1 MKQRSFSHLPGALQV
16 PLEVE
21 EEAHSQVA
29 KEAPQDA
36 STIQVKR
43 YDKFHSISSVPKVVV
58 SFLDKVSPPRPR
70 SPIFSEAERRQ
81 MTKQEVR
88 GVTNQTNDTTGKMAE
103 LAHSRDT
110 SRVLTGLAPRLD

>member
-1 MKQRSFSHLPGALQV
+1 MFFFWNVPPNMDEAKMTFSHLLGALQV

-43 YDKFHSISSVPKVVV
+43 YDKISQHFKCPKSGV
-58 SFLDKVSPPRPR
+58 SFLGKVSPLQPNFFR
-70 SPIFSEAERRQ
+70 S
-81 MTKQEVR
+81 
-88 GVTNQTNDTTGKMAE
+88 
-103 LAHSRDT
+103 
-110 SRVLTGLAPRLD
+110 

>member
-1 MKQRSFSHLPGALQV
+1 MRRETDVLFLFHVPPTMDEAKMTFSHLPGALQV

-58 SFLDKVSPPRPR
+58 SFLDKVSPLQPNFFR
-70 SPIFSEAERRQ
+70 S
-81 MTKQEVR
+81 
-88 GVTNQTNDTTGKMAE
+88 
-103 LAHSRDT
+103 
-110 SRVLTGLAPRLD
+110 